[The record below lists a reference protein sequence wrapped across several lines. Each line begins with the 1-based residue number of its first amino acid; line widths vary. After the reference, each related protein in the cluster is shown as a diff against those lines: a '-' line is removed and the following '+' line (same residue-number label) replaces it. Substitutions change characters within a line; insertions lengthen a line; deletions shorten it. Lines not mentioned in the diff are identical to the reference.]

1 MTYHTG
7 NHLIDPYTLLTKGGV
22 GEGMHIA
29 DFGCGRTGH
38 VVFPASKVVG
48 DRGVVYAV
56 DILKDVLETVRKR
69 ALTEAIHNVETIWA
83 DLEHPQGLAI
93 PEKTLD
99 LGFFIN
105 VLYHFDSYETPLA
118 EAARVLKE
126 KGRII
131 IADWR
136 RKLSV
141 LGPSEKSMVNF
152 EKIISWARQNNF
164 GVQEDGPVG
173 PYHRVVVLY
182 RA

>member
-1 MTYHTG
+1 MSYHTG
-7 NHLIDPYTLLTKGGV
+7 THLIDPAAILKKGGV
-22 GEGMHIA
+22 IEGMHVA
-29 DFGCGRTGH
+29 DLGCGRTGH
-38 VVFPASKVVG
+38 IVFSASQAVG

-69 ALTEAIHNVETIWA
+69 AALEAIHNVETIWA
-83 DLEHPQGLAI
+83 DLGSVQGLAI

-105 VLYHFDSYETPLA
+105 VLYHFTDYNVPLM

-131 IADWR
+131 VVDWMK
-136 RKLSV
+136 KLSV
-141 LGPSEKSMVNF
+141 LGPAEQNMVDF
-152 EKIISWARQNNF
+152 TKVISWARENNF
-164 GVQEDGPVG
+164 GIQEDAPIG
-173 PYHRVVVLY
+173 PYHRAIVLY